1 MLGVVRVAKD
11 VPPGVA
17 ADVVSAKIEQV
28 TVVLRMWITQVP
40 WVLPRGGSKCL
51 KLGIICGITRVNE
64 FIVPVD
70 GVKILIFLIAT
81 FMPDPKVVT
90 AVVIASKIS

>member
-1 MLGVVRVAKD
+1 MVAKD
-11 VPPGVA
+11 IPPGVA
-17 ADVVSAKIEQV
+17 ADVVSAKVEQV
-28 TVVLRMWITQVP
+28 CVVLRTRITQVP

-90 AVVIASKIS
+90 AVVIASKHDLS